1 MSHVAWFAVYLQVDA
16 TEVTPI
22 INIRLRVYSILV
34 KYNRKRCGIV
44 VKYNR
49 MRCGIVVKSNRMR
62 CAKRIDILSQEDVSI
77 GIEAIQEVQITKIL
91 SNPLPTPG
99 NLTSSPRINGQ
110 LCLLHRSL
118 ANYV

>member
-62 CAKRIDILSQEDVSI
+62 CAKRID
-77 GIEAIQEVQITKIL
+77 
-91 SNPLPTPG
+91 
-99 NLTSSPRINGQ
+99 SS
-110 LCLLHRSL
+110 
-118 ANYV
+118 